1 MSSTGNGRL
10 DWPVKVTM
18 IQLGQQGSSKEDREK
33 FQEYVLLHINDFDAQ
48 AWDMF
53 LHTVSLMESEIMEDK
68 SFWEKVYPILYNL
81 STDIRQHIDFS
92 LRAILRYAVLM
103 SILEDDLKLKHAD

>member
-1 MSSTGNGRL
+1 
-10 DWPVKVTM
+10 M

-33 FQEYVLLHINDFDAQ
+33 FPEYVLLHINDFDAQ
-48 AWDMF
+48 EWDMF

-81 STDIRQHIDFS
+81 HSDIRQHIDFS
-92 LRAILRYAVLM
+92 LKAILRYAVLM
-103 SILEDDLKLKHAD
+103 SILEDDLKLKHAEL